1 MRKACVFTT
10 EQELAWG
17 RTINEYRIHVK
28 KNLFTVKDFQHWME
42 YSDKNVEKIPTG
54 KSYMTQY
61 VKRGFLENAGNG
73 WYRFS
78 DNGTKPVMGRDVVVC
93 IKLAREANNKATR
106 RWQEKKRQNKKS
118 QDNPVDEVPL
128 VEAVPVVYDKKEECI
143 KYLKSLGYKIFAP
156 RLEYDEVF

>member
-73 WYRFS
+73 WYKFCE
-78 DNGTKPVMGRDVVVC
+78 NGTKPVMGRDIVVC

-118 QDNPVDEVPL
+118 QENPVDEVPL